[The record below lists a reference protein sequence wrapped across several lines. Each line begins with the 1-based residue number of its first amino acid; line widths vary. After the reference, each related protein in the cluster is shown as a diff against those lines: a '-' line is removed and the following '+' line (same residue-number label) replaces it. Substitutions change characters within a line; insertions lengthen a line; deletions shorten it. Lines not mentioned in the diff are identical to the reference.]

1 MKSIRVFT
9 VVSLGLLTGL
19 LANPLKADDFNRET
33 IVSINQP
40 MQVGDVVLQ
49 PGKYDFQLVRTQTAE
64 NVVCIRE
71 AGNYHLV
78 ATVSG
83 SPAYRAYRHVN
94 TDLVLYPSRP
104 GQVAALKTWYFDGES
119 FGIRFRDYH
128 TPSAVV
134 AKNPTSNPTGTVGGM
149 K

>member
-1 MKSIRVFT
+1 MKSIRVLT
-9 VVSLGLLTGL
+9 VVSLGLLTGF

-33 IVSINQP
+33 IVKINHP
-40 MQVGDVVLQ
+40 MQVGNVVLA
-49 PGKYDFQLVRTQTAE
+49 PGRYDFQLVRTQTAE

-83 SPAYRAYRHVN
+83 SPAYRAYPH
-94 TDLVLYPSRP
+94 DKSGWVLYPSRP

-128 TPSAVV
+128 TPSTVV
-134 AKNPTSNPTGTVGGM
+134 AKNPTSNSTGTVGGM